1 MPDYITPDGHR
12 QLVEEYDFLFREE
25 RPKVTA
31 QVSRAAAM
39 GDRSENADYI
49 YGKRRLREIDRR
61 LRYLQKRL
69 EGVQT
74 VDSSEFEGPVIRFGA
89 YVDVEDEAGAESTYR
104 IVGKDEI
111 DIKRGFISYQSPI
124 GKALVGK
131 QEGDAV
137 KLKTPAGL
145 KVLEVLEVRYV

>member
-12 QLVEEYDFLFREE
+12 KLVEEYDFLFRKE
-25 RPKVTA
+25 RPQVTA

-74 VDSSEFEGPVIRFGA
+74 IDPTEFEGPTIRFGA
-89 YVDVEDEAGAESTYR
+89 YVSVEDESGQESTYR
-104 IVGKDEI
+104 IVGQDEI
-111 DIKRGFISYQSPI
+111 DTQNGFISYQSPI

-131 QEGDAV
+131 QEGDEV
-137 KLKTPAGL
+137 RLKTPAGS

>member
-12 QLVEEYDFLFREE
+12 KLVEEYDLLFRKE

-74 VDSSEFEGPVIRFGA
+74 IDSKEFEGPIIRFGA
-89 YVDVEDEAGAESTYR
+89 YVSVEDETGKESTYR
-104 IVGKDEI
+104 IVGQDEI
-111 DIKRGFISYQSPI
+111 NTKKGFISYQSPI

-131 QEGDAV
+131 QEGDEV
-137 KLKTPAGL
+137 RLKTPAGA
-145 KVLEVLEVRYV
+145 KVLEVIGVRYV